1 MKNNDEVNKLSIQ
14 STLCSVQFDV
24 CRAITSQNHSQCF
37 FHEYSSESCSTCM
50 AWPNV
55 FLFSSTFC
63 EIQHEM
69 FAYNILSSCRGHWS
83 SKSVCHFIWM
93 AFALNHMLLKMTWW
107 TDEIPVMRPHYSTDC
122 AWQVT
127 LQSQQIC
134 DWSTSAPQG
143 RVQLLCLFS
152 QAIKAYLLLHLYLGG
167 GFCYRPTMAECEGK
181 ERKVVLGVDASP
193 HSERAFDCK

>member
-93 AFALNHMLLKMTWW
+93 AFALNQMLLKMTW
-107 TDEIPVMRPHYSTDC
+107 TDEIPHTSHETSLFYRLR
-122 AWQVT
+122 VT
-127 LQSQQIC
+127 GHTTVTADLWLVHLNTSGKG
-134 DWSTSAPQG
+134 STSLSVLSSNKSIFIATLVPWWW
-143 RVQLLCLFS
+143 
-152 QAIKAYLLLHLYLGG
+152 LLLQTNHGG
-167 GFCYRPTMAECEGK
+167 LWRQRKEGSSW
-181 ERKVVLGVDASP
+181 RGRQSA
-193 HSERAFDCK
+193 